1 MAEQTRILEQI
12 KLDYPS
18 IDSSLHELILGE
30 RMIGIHPGPFE
41 NKAKKTQELYQN
53 FYGFVAMLA
62 NRDPSEDT
70 SFWGSGDDGT
80 SQGPEM
86 KRFQDE
92 LSIFYKNRFEYE
104 SEKYQ
109 ELYLFAR
116 DFYMNIQAR
125 KREKERLERERIEQ
139 ERREYYRLAN
149 ESLVQNMHETY
160 TYGIAGREPQKKIFE
175 RDLRK
180 AIESETV
187 EVGVDSISYQHIHD
201 YYYKCT
207 NIKYHVFQLQ
217 SVLDYDEKGNHFG
230 RNSSVCPTCT
240 FPMDFRLYKQHL
252 SFEKLKTDLFE
263 KVLTNDKEIENYDL
277 SRVECIAEMIT
288 ILTNLD
294 TDEINN
300 CKNLFKSKL
309 PSNLQV

>member
-18 IDSSLHELILGE
+18 IDSSHHELILGE
-30 RMIGIHPGPFE
+30 RMIGIRPGPFE
-41 NKAKKTQELYQN
+41 NKAKKMQELYQN
-53 FYGFVAMLA
+53 FYGFVAMLT

-70 SFWGSGDDGT
+70 SFWGSGDGGT

-139 ERREYYRLAN
+139 ERRERWQQYQAEN
-149 ESLVQNMHETY
+149 ERFE
-160 TYGIAGREPQKKIFE
+160 RESKSKIFE
-175 RDLRK
+175 MDLRK
-180 AIESETV
+180 AIKSKIV
-187 EVGVDSISYQHIHD
+187 EVGVDPISYEHIHD

-207 NIKYHVFQLQ
+207 NTKYHVFQLQ
-217 SVLDYDEKGNHFG
+217 SILDYNEKGIHYG
-230 RNSSVCPTCT
+230 RNSNVCPTCAS
-240 FPMDFRLYKQHL
+240 PMDFNLYKQHL
-252 SFEKLKTDLFE
+252 SIEKLKTDILE
-263 KVLTNDKEIENYDL
+263 KALTNDNPTENYDATRIE
-277 SRVECIAEMIT
+277 SISEMID
-288 ILTNLD
+288 ILSKLNN
-294 TDEINN
+294 DEINN
-300 CKNLFKSKL
+300 LKNLFKPEIS
-309 PSNLQV
+309 QV